1 MRKVEI
7 TRNTKETKIK
17 LTLNVDGSGKSNID
31 TKVGF
36 LDHMLT
42 LFASHGKFDLD
53 LVCDG
58 DVDVDFHHTT
68 EDIGIA
74 LGEAFEKAIGDKKG
88 INRYA
93 NIVLPMDEALVMC
106 SVDVSGRDYYN
117 YGLNF
122 PTEYIGSFA
131 SELVDEF
138 YLGFVRN
145 FKIALHFTQFDG
157 RNSHHIAEASFKAFA
172 RCLNTAL
179 SINEK
184 YKDEIPSTKGIL

>member
-117 YGLNF
+117 YGLWYF
-122 PTEYIGSFA
+122 LRHKYWVI
-131 SELVDEF
+131 V
-138 YLGFVRN
+138 V
-145 FKIALHFTQFDG
+145 LHF
-157 RNSHHIAEASFKAFA
+157 SFKLSNF
-172 RCLNTAL
+172 CLNFSYNSL
-179 SINEK
+179 S
-184 YKDEIPSTKGIL
+184 G